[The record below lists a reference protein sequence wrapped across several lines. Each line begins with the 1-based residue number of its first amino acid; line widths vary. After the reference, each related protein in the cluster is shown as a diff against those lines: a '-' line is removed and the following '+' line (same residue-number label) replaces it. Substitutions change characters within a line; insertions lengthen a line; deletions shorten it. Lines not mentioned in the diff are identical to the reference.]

1 MNVILF
7 TVVTVLVL
15 TVYSINSVYA
25 VPTNQTNSTQFPIL
39 NSTIT
44 NSTNST
50 TLSTP
55 ILNSTITNSTNST
68 TSLPNKTST
77 MVPMPT
83 PSWQFTSSSTTQN
96 NVNSDSS
103 TEKKSLKLSGEDY
116 LTQKV
121 NSTRNLSSLTL
132 SVWVKPDYSAGSPQF
147 TILSE
152 ENSFILAIN
161 NNLPPLKEASF
172 SIFDGIKWNTV
183 FCNATIPED
192 WTHLVA
198 TFDSSSINIYLNGT
212 QESTLKLPG
221 VTTIALNGTLTTK
234 TTDNLSSNAN
244 VVIGAYMN
252 SIRNTVN
259 NKFSGNIENVTL
271 YDSPL
276 TPEQISQLH

>member
-1 MNVILF
+1 
-7 TVVTVLVL
+7 
-15 TVYSINSVYA
+15 
-25 VPTNQTNSTQFPIL
+25 
-39 NSTIT
+39 
-44 NSTNST
+44 
-50 TLSTP
+50 
-55 ILNSTITNSTNST
+55 
-68 TSLPNKTST
+68 